1 MANSRAW
8 MVHDFGLT
16 ADNPRP
22 LPMRVHGQLTPL
34 PVREY
39 GLTVDVIVA
48 VNRTR
53 MRTVCGHGQIASVS
67 GIEPD
72 HDRGQAAFAAMS
84 DTYCVAVPRLRR
96 DRFAAMRTCLPAGV
110 GLALN

>member
-1 MANSRAW
+1 
-8 MVHDFGLT
+8 MVHDFGLA

-22 LPMRVHGQLTPL
+22 LPLFVHGQLTPL
-34 PVREY
+34 PVHEY
-39 GLTVDVIVA
+39 GLFVNVIVG
-48 VNRTR
+48 VDRTR
-53 MRTVCGHGQIASVS
+53 MRTVCGHGQVASMA

-72 HDRGQAAFAAMS
+72 HDPGQAAFAAMS
-84 DTYCVAVPRLRR
+84 VTYCEAVPRLDR